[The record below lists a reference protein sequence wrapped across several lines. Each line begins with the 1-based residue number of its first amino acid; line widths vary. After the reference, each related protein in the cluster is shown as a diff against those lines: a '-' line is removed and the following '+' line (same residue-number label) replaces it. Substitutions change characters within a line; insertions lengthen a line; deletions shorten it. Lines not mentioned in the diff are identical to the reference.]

1 MAPPSNGGGISIPT
15 TDAPMSQDICVLPE
29 SGENYV
35 SQGGAL
41 SSDGLTCT
49 LASAAIFN
57 PALYAAFHDES

>member
-1 MAPPSNGGGISIPT
+1 MQAYFYNMEFT

-57 PALYAAFHDES
+57 PALYAAFLS

>member
-1 MAPPSNGGGISIPT
+1 MEFT

-49 LASAAIFN
+49 LASAAVFN
-57 PALYAAFHDES
+57 PALYAAFLS